1 MPDGRILAY
10 AEYGNPNGT
19 PIFYFHGGQE
29 SRLSSG
35 FMDDTASKKGI
46 RIIAPDRPGIG
57 LSSFQ
62 ENRSFLDWAK
72 DIEHL
77 ANHLELKAFSI
88 FGLSGGAP
96 HVLACAYTFPDR
108 LRNVTIVSG
117 TGPHDYNG
125 KLKGVW
131 FPVKLMHWF
140 AKSKNDKYLR
150 SFITR
155 EYEVLKEK
163 PDKRLRQLQKFLPKS
178 DRKLLKENPS
188 YGIEFIKGSLEAYSQ
203 GIEAVVQEWK
213 LYVMDWGIP
222 LSEISTHIDLW
233 YGGGDKM
240 APKYRGFHYH
250 DILQDSKLHL
260 FEKEGHFSLIRNRLD
275 QILSTMVGG

>member
-77 ANHLELKAFSI
+77 ANHLELKTFSI

-108 LRNVTIVSG
+108 LQNVTIVSG

-140 AKSKNDKYLR
+140 AISKNDKYLR
-150 SFITR
+150 SFVTS
-155 EYEVLKEK
+155 EYKVLKEK

-178 DRKLLKENPS
+178 DRKLLKKNPS

-213 LYVMDWGIP
+213 LYVMNWGIP

-233 YGGGDKM
+233 YGGEDKM
-240 APKYRGFHYH
+240 APKYRGIHYH
-250 DILQDSKLHL
+250 EILQDSKLHL
-260 FEKEGHFSLIRNRLD
+260 FEKEGHFSLIRNYLD
-275 QILSTMVGG
+275 QILSTMIDG